1 PTTVRSRSRPVG
13 GARRPRRRRRG
24 RSRWRWRSG
33 SGRRRP
39 RCAGKRGRRLG
50 SGWTNATRYA
60 MSSNGW
66 SRTAWPLWLALCCA
80 SGPARAQEADSLA
93 VRYVPEAGAYLAPR
107 ALVADYVVCAAEA
120 EALRAVETEA
130 ARVIAAQDSLVLVL
144 RERAA
149 VQGRQSAACGRA
161 LGLSEGRVRA
171 LGAEAEAWRAGA
183 R

>member
-1 PTTVRSRSRPVG
+1 
-13 GARRPRRRRRG
+13 GAGRPRRRQCG
-24 RSRWRWRSG
+24 RNRWRWQPG
-33 SGRRRP
+33 GGRRRP
-39 RCAGKRGRRLG
+39 RHAGGRGWRRG
-50 SGWTNATRYA
+50 GGWTNSMRCS

-66 SRTAWPLWLALCCA
+66 SPTAWVLWLVLCCA
-80 SGPARAQEADSLA
+80 SGSARAQEADSLA
-93 VRYVPEAGAYLAPR
+93 VRYVPEADAYLAPR